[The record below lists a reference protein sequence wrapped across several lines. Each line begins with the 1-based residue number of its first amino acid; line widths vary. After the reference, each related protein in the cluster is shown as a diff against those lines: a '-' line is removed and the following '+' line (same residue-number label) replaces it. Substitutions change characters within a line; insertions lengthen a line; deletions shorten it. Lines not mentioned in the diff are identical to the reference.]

1 MDKAVNPI
9 KAMRLLTKEQWNFF
23 GCAWSGWIIDS
34 FDFFTVSLTLPYLAR
49 DFNKRDSDITWGIF
63 LTLMLRPIGSLL
75 FGYLSDRYGRRW
87 PFIIN
92 NLMLIVLELGT
103 GFCETFEEFLICR
116 AFFGVAMGGVYGNS
130 VATALEDCP
139 NPSRGIMSGLFQ
151 SGYSLGYLFATVMS
165 RALVDTTEHGWRPL
179 FWFSACP
186 PVLIILWRFMLP
198 ETRAFRERQ
207 LASKTSGTAAASFA
221 HKTWIAVKG
230 YWITIVYMVFLMSG
244 FQFISHGALD
254 LYPTMLS
261 EEFEFTPNQL
271 TATQV
276 VANIGG
282 FLGAICIGNLSDIF
296 GRRLAIITSCAVAA
310 SVLYPYTR
318 VQTQAVTAAAF
329 FLQFAAQGA
338 FGVLPSHLMELSPA
352 DIRSIVVGTTYQLGT
367 MASSGSATIQSE
379 IGENYFPLPP
389 SPAGQKRYDYGLVI
403 CAFLGAAIA
412 LVMMTTFVGPENKGC
427 EFGLDVDG
435 ATESSETR
443 KEARSGSKSE
453 NESIETGW
461 NGAGQM
467 QPVKKFEANAQSLKG
482 STIAS

>member
-1 MDKAVNPI
+1 MAKSNGDACNTNGMGFREYLVSRVTSLKPPMDKAVNPI

-103 GFCETFEEFLICR
+103 GFCETFEQFLICR
-116 AFFGVAMGGVYGNS
+116 AFFGVAMGGIYGNS

-139 NPSRGIMSGLFQ
+139 NPSRGIMSGLF
-151 SGYSLGYLFATVMS
+151 
-165 RALVDTTEHGWRPL
+165 H
-179 FWFSACP
+179 ACP

-207 LASKTSGTAAASFA
+207 LASKTSGTAAASFG

-230 YWITIVYMVFLMSG
+230 NWITIVYMVFLMSG

-318 VQTQAVTAAAF
+318 VQTPAVTAAAF
-329 FLQFAAQGA
+329 FLQFAIQGA
-338 FGVLPSHLMELSPA
+338 FGVLPSYLMELSPA
-352 DIRSIVVGTTYQLGT
+352 DIRSIVVGTAYQLGT

-427 EFGLDVDG
+427 EFGLDVDE

-443 KEARSGSKSE
+443 KGSRSGFKSE
-453 NESIETGW
+453 NESIETGS
-461 NGAGQM
+461 
-467 QPVKKFEANAQSLKG
+467 V
-482 STIAS
+482 